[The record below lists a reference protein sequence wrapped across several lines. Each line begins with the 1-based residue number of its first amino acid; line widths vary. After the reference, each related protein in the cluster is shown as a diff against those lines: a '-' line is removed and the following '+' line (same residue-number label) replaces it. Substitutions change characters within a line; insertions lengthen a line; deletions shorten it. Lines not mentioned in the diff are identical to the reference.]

1 MRGFWAIVASAALG
15 AVSFVQLAFAQA
27 STAPVL
33 RPLKTE
39 AVWMRD
45 CLRANNSDAEV
56 CTLDWSAIGG
66 AGATADALLAL
77 VPERAGVTFN
87 AAGLRTRAPQIQWT
101 ARPAASGAGATGT
114 IRNPYIQDEVRV
126 SANFDRI
133 MFAHPTDE
141 NEPDFYFLKQAL
153 ELRGARVTMLGCDVR
168 PGQLHMNAMAVAAP
182 GRLPFTLVEVATY
195 TGNPPAV
202 AHVADLSSA
211 PPTLQRA
218 SALFQNARWGRCAT
232 Q

>member
-1 MRGFWAIVASAALG
+1 MRGVWTIAVSAALA
-15 AVSFVQLAFAQA
+15 AVSFSQLAFAQA

-45 CLRANNSDAEV
+45 CLRANNNDSEV
-56 CTLDWSAIGG
+56 CTLDWGAISG
-66 AGATADALLAL
+66 AGATADAVLAL

-87 AAGLRTRAPQIQWT
+87 AAGLRVRAPQIQWT
-101 ARPAASGAGATGT
+101 ARPAMQGAGATGT

-133 MFAHPTDE
+133 MFAHSTSED
-141 NEPDFYFLKQAL
+141 EPDFYFLSEAL
-153 ELRGARVTMLGCDVR
+153 ELRGARVTLLGCDIR
-168 PGQLHMNAMAVAAP
+168 PGQLGISAEAITAP
-182 GRLPFTLVEVATY
+182 GRLPFLLVTVDTF
-195 TGNPPAV
+195 TGNPPAKATV
-202 AHVADLSSA
+202 VDLSGA